1 MALLAAA
8 LVFVAVAPAPL
19 PRVRGRLRHG
29 HFVLTDVVDRVSDLR
44 LYLRRPSDEADVV
57 AQAMEL
63 AARAL
68 RAGASLLTAL
78 EAVSAELPEAG
89 LDEVV
94 NRVRGGLS
102 LSGALEQWV
111 GDVAERQTAAAML
124 VLGHSSGAAMASSLE
139 RAAASLRQRRAL
151 RDEIR
156 ALTAQTRASATVV
169 ALAPAGFAAIVTI
182 VDRDATRVLFT
193 TPVGLVSLAAGLA
206 LEGLGVWWMR
216 RLCRGVARWA

>member
-19 PRVRGRLRHG
+19 PRVRGRLRRG
-29 HFVLTDVVDRVSDLR
+29 HFVLTDVVHRVSDLR

-216 RLCRGVARWA
+216 RLCWGVARWA

>member
-19 PRVRGRLRHG
+19 PRVRGRLRRG
-29 HFVLTDVVDRVSDLR
+29 HFVLTDVVHRVSDLR

-111 GDVAERQTAAAML
+111 GDAAERQTAAAML

-216 RLCRGVARWA
+216 RLCWGVARWA